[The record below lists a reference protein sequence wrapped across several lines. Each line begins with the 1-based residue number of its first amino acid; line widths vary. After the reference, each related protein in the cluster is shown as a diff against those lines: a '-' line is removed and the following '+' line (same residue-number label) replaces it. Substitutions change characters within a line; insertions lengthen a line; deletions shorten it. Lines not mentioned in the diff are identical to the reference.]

1 MHCQV
6 KWENFEMSLVN
17 ESLIFI
23 CLMLFSVITPAH
35 EMTPTY
41 PKMEPSHVKGVYKTT
56 MQMFNKR
63 VEVEYYEIQVYD
75 ADWKPIQFVTS
86 YSILKIEYLSKVEFD
101 LYVKEEDAGNV
112 EYICST
118 SKIKKIESTSQ
129 TISSRICSKVNKEDK
144 K

>member
-1 MHCQV
+1 
-6 KWENFEMSLVN
+6 
-17 ESLIFI
+17 
-23 CLMLFSVITPAH
+23 MLFSVITPAH

-101 LYVKEEDAGNV
+101 LYVKEAYGSISEKPIHFSFVKKSLLRSSIALRKPPIPANN
-112 EYICST
+112 
-118 SKIKKIESTSQ
+118 SKWLIIG
-129 TISSRICSKVNKEDK
+129 I
-144 K
+144 